1 MEIISN
7 SVNETNAASLADVT
21 CAEKSANKLTLQ
33 NVSAGYGEKI
43 IVRDV
48 SVEIEGGC
56 LCALLGLNGS
66 GKTTLIKAVCGL
78 LPISGG
84 RCFVGDIDCTRLHEH
99 KRARYIS
106 YIPQRHSKLVG
117 VTVKDAAAMGLNP
130 KLGLFEFPSKE
141 DMEYVLQTLEKM
153 NISHLAN
160 SIFSELSE
168 GQKQLVILARTL
180 VQNCPIMLLDE
191 PDSALD
197 FNNRHKMLTKIRNL
211 VKIEYKVALMAL
223 HDPNLALKYCDRLLI
238 FKDGTVAADITV
250 PGSAAEK
257 IRDALSVIY
266 GDINVFELGGELM
279 VTL

>member
-1 MEIISN
+1 MEKEGGGN
-7 SVNETNAASLADVT
+7 LSLL
-21 CAEKSANKLTLQ
+21 SLQ
-33 NVSAGYGEKI
+33 NISAGYGEKI

-48 SVEIEGGC
+48 SAEIPGGC

-78 LPISGG
+78 LPILSG
-84 RCFVGDIDCTRLHEH
+84 RCFAADIDCTRLHER

-117 VTVKDAAAMGLNP
+117 VSVKDAVAMGLNP

-141 DMEYVLQTLEKM
+141 DMAYVTETLEKL
-153 NISHLAN
+153 NIRHLADN
-160 SIFSELSE
+160 VFSQLSE

-197 FNNRHKMLTKIRNL
+197 FINRHKMLNKIRDL
-211 VKIEYKVALMAL
+211 IKSEKKAGLMAL
-223 HDPNLALKYCDRLLI
+223 HDPNLALKYCDRLII
-238 FKDGTVAADITV
+238 FKEGAIAADVDISCSGV
-250 PGSAAEK
+250 DD
-257 IRDALSVIY
+257 IRASLGLIY
-266 GDINVFELGGELM
+266 GEIDVFEHEGSM
-279 VTL
+279 MINPA